1 LVLVKEKTR
10 FWLAAYAS
18 DFARHD
24 WEGLKNLARRS
35 RGAGISKRQLYELTL
50 QGYLF
55 LGFPSAIEAFGALDG
70 IFRRGKN
77 RREQSTLLRVKKGRS
92 ICRSIYREKYPA
104 LMQNLSQK
112 SPELADWIIEE
123 GYGKVLSR
131 PGAELHLRELFSVGL
146 LAATGFPKQL
156 FAHLRA
162 LVEMGESPKRL
173 AGFVRRAAKDSSPA
187 AKGRI
192 EKALKHFLVHQNS
205 VWEAPVSS
213 L

>member
-1 LVLVKEKTR
+1 MKEKTCA
-10 FWLAAYAS
+10 WLAAYAS
-18 DFARHD
+18 AFARHD
-24 WEGLKNLARRS
+24 WEGLRKLARKS
-35 RGAGISKRQLYELTL
+35 QSAGISQKQLYELTL

-55 LGFPSAIEAFGALDG
+55 LGFPSAIEAFGALEG
-70 IFRRGKN
+70 IFRQGKN
-77 RREQSTLLRVKKGRS
+77 KGEQSIVSRVKKGRN

-104 LMQNLSQK
+104 LMQNLKQK
-112 SPELADWIIEE
+112 SPELANWIIEE

-131 PGAELHLRELFSVGL
+131 PGAKLFLRELFSVGL
-146 LAATGFPKQL
+146 LSATGFPKQL

-187 AKGRI
+187 ARGRI
-192 EKALKHFLVHQNS
+192 EKGLKHFLVHQNS
-205 VWEAPVSS
+205 VWEASVSS